1 MAFIGRG
8 HGRDRAQVA
17 SITRR
22 LNPHIRAG
30 IFRHLCVVAE
40 ETGVDVDVD
49 AHADTVSAS
58 GAAAQVRAWI
68 DAAERLGALHRRRN
82 QEPEH

>member
-1 MAFIGRG
+1 M
-8 HGRDRAQVA
+8 A

-22 LNPHIRAG
+22 INPFTRAG

-68 DAAERLGALHRRRN
+68 DAAERLGALHRA
-82 QEPEH
+82 PHIPPTH